1 MSSISRDAVFVVCG
15 CKSWNRKVFDEQI
28 VKLPGAWHFVG
39 RKEELTVEFLK
50 KIQPR
55 FVFFLHWSW
64 KVPPAIFSAFE
75 CVVFHM
81 TDVPYGRGG
90 SPLQNLILRG
100 HTTTKLSAIR
110 MVGEMD
116 AGPVYLK
123 EPMSLAGAAQE
134 ILIRS
139 SELAAR
145 MIERIIR
152 EEPEPRAQEGNPVL
166 FARRK
171 PEESRIPDYLSLRQT
186 YDFIR
191 MLDGEG
197 YPPAFVESGGFR
209 YAFRNAVLYD
219 DHLQTQVTMTPI
231 PPTSA

>member
-1 MSSISRDAVFVVCG
+1 MSSPSYVVCG
-15 CKSWNRKVFDEQI
+15 CKSWNRTIFDEQI
-28 VKLPGAWHFVG
+28 AALPGSWHFIG
-39 RKEELTVEFLK
+39 RKEELTTAFLK

-64 KVPPAIFSAFE
+64 KVPQEIFTSFE
-75 CVVFHM
+75 CINFHM
-81 TDVPYGRGG
+81 ADVPYGRGG

-100 HTTTKLSAIR
+100 HKTTKLSALR
-110 MVGEMD
+110 MTETLD

-123 EPMSLAGAAQE
+123 EDMSLAGTAQE

-145 MIERIIR
+145 MIGRIIR
-152 EEPEPRAQEGNPVL
+152 ERPEPKEQEGKPVI
-166 FARRK
+166 FERRT
-171 PEESRIPDYLSLRQT
+171 PEQSRIPAGLSQEAL

-197 YPPAFVESGGFR
+197 YPAAFLEHEDRQYEFFDAKLNGETLEARILIQKGRPHV
-209 YAFRNAVLYD
+209 D
-219 DHLQTQVTMTPI
+219 KTQQ
-231 PPTSA
+231 